1 MAESKIKDTIEV
13 GKELQITA
21 NTLHYK
27 NVISNS
33 NNELFVFSISSI
45 FDKYYELMKEKSVII
60 ELTDEEYRTYMY
72 KPKLLSLDLYSTTE
86 LDFLL
91 LRLNNMVSCIYFNK
105 QTLKVF
111 DKNIVSLLNEIMVH
125 EHDNYIDNEV
135 SIINKINEWDD

>member
-1 MAESKIKDTIEV
+1 MDESKIKETIEV
-13 GKELQITA
+13 GKEVQITA

-72 KPKLLSLDLYSTTE
+72 KPKLLSLDLYGTTE

-135 SIINKINEWDD
+135 TIINKINEWDD

>member
-33 NNELFVFSISSI
+33 NNELFVFSIRSI

-72 KPKLLSLDLYSTTE
+72 KPKLLSLDLYGTTE

-105 QTLKVF
+105 QTLKEL

-135 SIINKINEWDD
+135 TIINKINEWDD

>member
-1 MAESKIKDTIEV
+1 MAESTIQDSIEV
-13 GKELQITA
+13 GKELQITG

-27 NVISNS
+27 NIISNS

-45 FDKYYELMKEKSVII
+45 FDKYYELMKEKTVTI
-60 ELTDEEYRTYMY
+60 ELTDEEYRTYIY
-72 KPKLLSLDLYSTTE
+72 KPKLLSLDLYGTTE

-105 QTLKVF
+105 KTLKVF
-111 DKNIVSLLNEIMVH
+111 DKNIISLLNEIMVH
-125 EHDNYIDNEV
+125 EQDNFIDNEV